1 MTSLE
6 PWPKQE
12 RRGLLKHQ
20 AARQRVRHRTRNI
33 RRRYSGQRCQR
44 LSDAV
49 PRLVRSFPTR
59 TCHTTAQRLSQA
71 SPVLQRNLLNA
82 VHPRRLCWNASLR
95 QSSDHSLLTLNSRA
109 MSHVDADGQAG
120 RPRSV
125 TARACSSSSLQR
137 KRCRAV
143 YAGIQLWAIVHTVC
157 HFALCAG
164 VCICI
169 ALQVRLTRSSGRCC
183 GNLGSSC
190 SDRGLLISTGIKG
203 PAC

>member
-1 MTSLE
+1 MASLE

-12 RRGLLKHQ
+12 HRGLLKRQ
-20 AARQRVRHRTRNI
+20 AARQRVRHRTSNI

-49 PRLVRSFPTR
+49 PRLVRSFPTC

-95 QSSDHSLLTLNSRA
+95 QSSDHSLLTLKSRA
-109 MSHVDADGQAG
+109 VSHVDADGQGG
-120 RPRSV
+120 RLRSV
-125 TARACSSSSLQR
+125 TARACSSSSLRR
-137 KRCRAV
+137 KRCRVV
-143 YAGIQLWAIVHTVC
+143 YTGFQLWALVHTVC
-157 HFALCAG
+157 HFALCAA

-169 ALQVRLTRSSGRCC
+169 ALQVRLTRSSRRCS
-183 GNLGSSC
+183 GSVPVSL
-190 SDRGLLISTGIKG
+190 RVVL
-203 PAC
+203 